1 MHFLANPA
9 RFLRLSQRV
18 LPWALAGMVLAFA
31 AGLYLSLV
39 ASPVDYRQGEM
50 VRVMYVHVP
59 SAWMASGVYLGLVMA
74 SLAALVWRHPLA
86 DVAARAMAPIGAAFT
101 AICLITGSIWGFPT
115 WGTWWAWD
123 GRMTSVLVLLFIY
136 LGYMALWSALEDRS
150 NAGRIAAVLA
160 IVGGINLPIIKFSV
174 DWWNTLHQPASI
186 LRSGG
191 MSIDA
196 SMARPLFTM
205 WLAYILLF
213 VCCLLWRMQAL
224 VAQQK
229 LAAIAARQAD
239 AAGSQAT
246 FQPIGETA

>member
-18 LPWALAGMVLAFA
+18 LSWLVAGMGLAFGV
-31 AGLYLSLV
+31 GLYLALV
-39 ASPVDYRQGEM
+39 ASPVDYKQGAM

-59 SAWMASGVYLGLVMA
+59 AAWMASGVYMGIVGA
-74 SLAALVWRHPLA
+74 SIAALIWRHPLA

-101 AICLITGSIWGFPT
+101 AICLITGSIWGYPT

-136 LGYMALWSALEDRS
+136 LGYMALWSALEERS
-150 NAGRIAAVLA
+150 TAGKIAAVLA
-160 IVGGINLPIIKFSV
+160 IVGGINIPIIKFSV

-213 VCCLLWRMQAL
+213 ACCLLWRMQAML
-224 VAQQK
+224 ARQK
-229 LAAIAARQAD
+229 LEAMAARQAD
-239 AAGSQAT
+239 AQESRGILRPAGEVA
-246 FQPIGETA
+246 